1 MELGGHDV
9 GVVRRWLASH
19 LFDEPMVR
27 QRFRH
32 RYEVEP
38 AYLERLS
45 GAGLCFS
52 GRHPEQP
59 IMQILELPR
68 VAHPFFIAAQFHPEL
83 LSRPLQ
89 PHPMFMGL
97 IAAGLAQSTPTPPPR
112 AIRPPRPPR
121 PPSTACAA
129 APARAGRGV
138 TERKIVRPTLRR
150 TLDNSGCC
158 CVSFNR
164 PR

>member
-1 MELGGHDV
+1 DCADPVISELPEQKKIEGLGGTMRLGAQDV
-9 GVVRRWLASH
+9 VIEPGTLASH

-68 VAHPFFIAAQFHPEL
+68 DAHPFFIAAQFHPEL

-97 IAAGLAQSTPTPPPR
+97 IAASIARSNPTLSPE
-112 AIRPPRPPR
+112 AISSRWLRQ
-121 PPSTACAA
+121 A
-129 APARAGRGV
+129 APTAPAG
-138 TERKIVRPTLRR
+138 ERPAPAVRTRNPH
-150 TLDNSGCC
+150 G
-158 CVSFNR
+158 
-164 PR
+164 